1 MKKTLF
7 LIFLISLGFALHAQ
21 DPVKISGI
29 IKDAVTKE
37 ELIGVNVMI
46 LGTSIGTVTDVNG
59 NFSLSVPSNGSVKV
73 SYIGYQTQE
82 IKITDQKTLNIL
94 LAPESKMIDEVV
106 VVGYSVQKKRDVLG
120 AVSKVNSEELTKI
133 PVASAQEALQGRV
146 AGVEVSAQT
155 GAPGS
160 AISVRIRGASSISSS
175 NDPLYIVD
183 GIPVEGA
190 LNNLSP
196 NDIENITILKDA
208 SSAAIYGSR
217 ASNGVVLIT
226 TKSGESGEAKVT
238 FNTQIGFQTHGHLT
252 PMATTSQYIQMYNEA
267 ATNDNLTSVVQR
279 PLLTGSYL
287 KNFPNVNH
295 VAAIFQDAPIQT
307 YELSISGG
315 NDKTKYLVSANYFN
329 QVGIIDNTGYDRFSM
344 RSNITSEVKKW
355 LHVGLNVSGGISDN
369 RTVSSSGD
377 GYVSQGGSVVR
388 YAFFR
393 NPAIP
398 IYNSTGGYVDLPS
411 EYYGN
416 SNYDSFFGNG
426 YSPEGLAAYTDMTT
440 QIKTLLATGN
450 VIINFPS
457 NIFWKTTMGVDYSD
471 AGYREFDRTWG
482 TLNRI
487 NNPNALSVS
496 DNTNVNWTVN
506 STLNN
511 SIKIGENNNLSTMI
525 GVEGIRNSSYGLSA
539 SDSNFASNDPNFLY
553 IGNGVAAPP
562 LVNNVSGSQGE
573 SGSTLLSYFANAN
586 YNYAQKYYISGILR
600 RDGSSRFV
608 GKNQWG
614 TFYSA
619 SAGWNLDTEEFMKDV
634 QNISKLKLRAGYGSI
649 GNQNIALYANLD
661 RYSPNNYYTFGGNP
675 YNGYAQT
682 ALGNTD
688 LKWETSN
695 QFNAG
700 IDLEMFKGVF
710 GVSLDYYNKLT
721 TDMLVVAPLPPSVG
735 NASPPWINSGNML
748 NTGVD
753 LELFFK
759 QEYKKTGFNI
769 SLNGGY
775 LHNDVVKLSA
785 PIVGGRVDDG
795 SYATQT
801 IVGQPI
807 GAFYLYKMVGIF
819 QNQTDILTSAYQGKN
834 IQPGDVKYLDVNH
847 DGVIDAKD
855 RVYMGSAIPTFT
867 AGLTLSGHY
876 SGFDISVFFQ
886 GAYGQKIY
894 SQINQDIEGFYRGF
908 DMTERYYNEHWT
920 TTNPSN
926 TQPRASWA
934 AAANNIRASSRFLED
949 GSYTRLKNMQIGYT
963 IPNTKKIKIQSV
975 RVYLAGSNLWT
986 LTKYS
991 GLDPEMTVSNNSAA
1005 EGDRANGIDWGTY
1018 PVAVSYTVGLNV
1030 TF

>member
-1 MKKTLF
+1 MKKTQ
-7 LIFLISLGFALHAQ
+7 LIIYFSIFSLILQAQ
-21 DPVKISGI
+21 NPVQIKGI
-29 IKDAVTKE
+29 VKDAVTNE
-37 ELIGVNVMI
+37 LLIGVNLIVT
-46 LGTSIGTVTDVNG
+46 GSNVGTVTGFNG
-59 NFSLSVPSNGSVKV
+59 DFTISVPLNATLKV

-106 VVGYSVQKKRDVLG
+106 VVGYTVQKKRDVLG
-120 AVSKVNSEELTKI
+120 AVSKVSSEELTKI

-155 GAPGS
+155 GAPG
-160 AISVRIRGASSISSS
+160 APISVRIRGASSISSS

-226 TKSGESGEAKVT
+226 TKSGNSGEAQVT
-238 FNTQIGFQTHGHLT
+238 YNAQIGFQTHGHLT

-267 ATNDNLTSVVQR
+267 ATADNLTSVVQR
-279 PLLTGSYL
+279 PLLAGSYM
-287 KNFPNVNH
+287 KDFPNVNH
-295 VAAIFQDAPIQT
+295 VAAIFQVAPIQSH
-307 YELSISGG
+307 ELSISGG
-315 NDKTKYLVSANYFN
+315 NDKTRYLISANYFN
-329 QVGIIDNTGYDRFSM
+329 QVGIITNTGYDRFSM
-344 RSNITSEVKKW
+344 RSNITSEIKKW
-355 LHVGLNVSGGISDN
+355 LHVSLNVSGGISDN

-377 GYVSQGGSVVR
+377 GYVSQGGSVIR

-398 IYNSTGGYVDLPS
+398 IYSSPGVYVDLPS
-411 EYYGN
+411 AYYGD

-450 VIINFPS
+450 VIVNFPA

-482 TLNRI
+482 TLDRI

-506 STLNN
+506 STLNY
-511 SIKIGENNNLSTMI
+511 STKLGENQNLTTMI
-525 GVEGIRNSSYGLSA
+525 GVEAIRNSSYGLSA

-586 YNYAQKYYISGILR
+586 YNYAEKYYLSGIIR

-608 GKNQWG
+608 GNNQWG

-619 SAGWNLDTEEFMKDV
+619 STGWNIDTEDFMKDV

-700 IDLEMFKGVF
+700 VDLEMFKGVF
-710 GVSLDYYNKLT
+710 GASIDYYNKLT

-759 QEYKKTGFNI
+759 HEYKKGGFNI

-775 LHNDVVKLSA
+775 LHNDVVKLAA
-785 PIVGGRVDDG
+785 PIVGGRVDDL
-795 SYATQT
+795 
-801 IVGQPI
+801 
-807 GAFYLYKMVGIF
+807 FYL
-819 QNQTDILTSAYQGKN
+819 
-834 IQPGDVKYLDVNH
+834 
-847 DGVIDAKD
+847 
-855 RVYMGSAIPTFT
+855 
-867 AGLTLSGHY
+867 
-876 SGFDISVFFQ
+876 
-886 GAYGQKIY
+886 
-894 SQINQDIEGFYRGF
+894 
-908 DMTERYYNEHWT
+908 
-920 TTNPSN
+920 
-926 TQPRASWA
+926 
-934 AAANNIRASSRFLED
+934 
-949 GSYTRLKNMQIGYT
+949 
-963 IPNTKKIKIQSV
+963 
-975 RVYLAGSNLWT
+975 
-986 LTKYS
+986 
-991 GLDPEMTVSNNSAA
+991 
-1005 EGDRANGIDWGTY
+1005 
-1018 PVAVSYTVGLNV
+1018 
-1030 TF
+1030 